1 MPVIHSQFLP
11 SGAPGH
17 IICGVDEAGRGPWAG
32 PVFAAAVV
40 LNPAAP
46 IAGLRDSKKLSEA
59 RREQLALEI
68 KSRALAWSIAQSS
81 EDEIDKLNILQATM
95 LAMQRAVEGLSCVP
109 TLALIDGNRCPSLA
123 IRAEAIIKGD
133 ATEPAISAASILA
146 KTARDALLC
155 HLHQQYPQYGFDQH
169 KGYGT
174 ALHLERL
181 RLHGVSP
188 VHRKSYAPV
197 RALLDAAAAGVA
209 QSAAV
214 DIQVLE

>member
-1 MPVIHSQFLP
+1 MSEFESLLIGA
-11 SGAPGH
+11 SGQ

-40 LNPAAP
+40 LDPARP
-46 IAGLRDSKKLSEA
+46 ITGLRDSKKLSEA
-59 RREQLALEI
+59 RREELALEI

-95 LAMQRAVEGLSCVP
+95 LAMQRAIEGLSCIP

-123 IRAEAIIKGD
+123 IQAEAIIKGD
-133 ATEPAISAASILA
+133 ATIPAISAASILA

-155 HLHQQYPQYGFDQH
+155 RLHQQYPQYAFDQH

-197 RALLDAAAAGVA
+197 RALLDAAASGSC
-209 QSAAV
+209 QMPAV
-214 DIQVLE
+214 TVGVLE